1 MPAGMA
7 ASATHAQA
15 SSCGINTRVRIGPR
29 RLLVAEAEAAAHALT
44 CSLVSESSRSRAA
57 SRSAS

>member
-15 SSCGINTRVRIGPR
+15 SSCGMNTRVRIGPR
-29 RLLVAEAEAAAHALT
+29 RLLVAAEAAAHALT

>member
-15 SSCGINTRVRIGPR
+15 SSCGIKTRVRIGPR
-29 RLLVAEAEAAAHALT
+29 RLLVAEAAAHALT